1 MDTSIDV
8 ERYEKMRKVEN
19 VVQVS
24 PVAVQML
31 ELIAVNRVESLT
43 FLCIHK
49 LCNPMF
55 YVTRSGMSTAG
66 KTLYSRLL

>member
-43 FLCIHK
+43 FF
-49 LCNPMF
+49 M
-55 YVTRSGMSTAG
+55 
-66 KTLYSRLL
+66 YS